1 MDFYQAQDDARRST
15 TRLIVYFILAVI
27 SLVIMTNLLVMLVFG
42 YVESP
47 DQLTLQNIAHQ
58 FDWMTFSAIGVMVVL
73 IIAVGSAYKIMT
85 LAGGGQ
91 VVAESLG
98 GTPIN
103 SNTGDPLERKVLN
116 VVEEMAIASGT
127 PVPPV
132 YLLKDEE
139 GINAF
144 AAGNTP
150 ADAVIGITRGTAER
164 LSRAELQGVVA
175 HEFSHILNGDMRMN
189 IRLIGVLHGIL
200 VIGMIGYYILR
211 SMTVGRRRS
220 NEKSGAPILALG
232 IGLMVIGFAGTF
244 FGNLIKASVSRNRE
258 FLADAS
264 AVQYTRDPD
273 GIAGALKKIGGHAAG
288 STLQTPQAPSM
299 SHAFF
304 SQGVSNLMQS
314 LFATHPPLDVRIKR
328 VDPGWDGE
336 FPVPAAEGPPSGDVD
351 NQGGEGDQ
359 KSGDD
364 RRRAVLEGAVV
375 AGGVLQANEMI
386 DSVGRPQAEHIQYA
400 GEIIAAIPRAVREAA
415 REPYG
420 ARAVVYCL
428 LLDSDRE
435 IRAQQLAHLEREG
448 DQGIGKLVHSLSG
461 DIAALGVEARL
472 PLIDLAMAALR
483 ELSPGQYGLFRRN
496 LDALIRMDR
505 KINLFEW
512 ALEKI
517 LLQNLEPQFTGRRP
531 RAPRHSSLGVV
542 RPHVQTLLSLLA
554 HACVKDGQTRPGA
567 FEAARREL
575 DMPDLELAP
584 KERINLDALGAAV
597 DELALLK
604 PLIKP
609 RLLKAC
615 LACITHD
622 GAYSPEEMEL
632 MRAIA
637 DTLDCPMPPYLG
649 DRTQTGR
656 ASRL

>member
-27 SLVIMTNLLVMLVFG
+27 SLVIMTNLLIMLVFG
-42 YVESP
+42 YVEGP
-47 DQLTLQNIAHQ
+47 GQLTLQNIASQ
-58 FDWMTFSAIGVMVVL
+58 FDWMTFFAIGALVVL
-73 IIAVGSAYKIMT
+73 IIAVGSAYKILT
-85 LAGGGQ
+85 LAGGGN

-98 GTPIN
+98 GTPIKP
-103 SNTGDPLERKVLN
+103 NTGDALERKVLN

-150 ADAVIGITRGTAER
+150 ADAVIGITRGTAEQ
-164 LSRAELQGVVA
+164 LTRAELQGVVA

-200 VIGMIGYYILR
+200 VIGMIGYYVLR
-211 SMTVGRRRS
+211 SMTYSRRRS
-220 NEKSGAPILALG
+220 NEKNGAPILALA

-264 AVQYTRDPD
+264 AVQYTRDPH

-288 STLQTPQAPSM
+288 STLQTPQAPTM

-304 SQGVSNLMQS
+304 GQGVSHFIQS

-328 VDPGWDGE
+328 VDPGWDGK
-336 FPVPAAEGPPSGDVD
+336 FPAVEEPVSGDAAR
-351 NQGGEGDQ
+351 QSGGENGDE
-359 KSGDD
+359 

-375 AGGVLQANEMI
+375 AAGVLQANEMI
-386 DSVGRPQAEHIQYA
+386 DSVGRPQTEHIQYA

-415 REPYG
+415 AEPYG

-428 LLDSDRE
+428 LLDSERE

-448 DQGIGKLVHSLSG
+448 DHGIGKLVHTLCG

-472 PLIDLAMAALR
+472 PLVDLAMPALR

-505 KINLFEW
+505 RINLFEW

-531 RAPRHSSLGVV
+531 RAPRHGSLGAV
-542 RPHVQTLLSLLA
+542 RPHVETLLSLLA
-554 HACVKDGQTRPGA
+554 HACVKDEQARPRA
-567 FEAARREL
+567 FEAARLEL

-584 KERINLDALGAAV
+584 KERIDLDALDTAV

-622 GAYSPEEMEL
+622 EAYSPEEMEL
-632 MRAIA
+632 MRALA

-649 DRTQTGR
+649 GRGQGR
-656 ASRL
+656 AR

>member
-1 MDFYQAQDDARRST
+1 MNFYQAQDDARRST

-42 YVESP
+42 YVDGPEP
-47 DQLTLQNIAHQ
+47 LTLQHIASQ
-58 FDWMTFSAIGVMVVL
+58 FDWMTFFAIGALVVL
-73 IIAVGSAYKIMT
+73 IIAVASGYKILT
-85 LAGGGQ
+85 LAGGGK

-98 GTPIN
+98 GTRIN
-103 SNTGDPLERKVLN
+103 SNTGEPLERKVLN

-132 YLLKDEE
+132 YLLRDEA

-150 ADAVIGITRGTAER
+150 ADAVIGITRGTAEQ

-175 HEFSHILNGDMRMN
+175 HEFSHILNGDMRIN

-200 VIGMIGYYILR
+200 VIGIIGYYLLR
-211 SMTVGRRRS
+211 SMTYGRRRS
-220 NEKSGAPILALG
+220 SEKNGAPILVLA

-264 AVQYTRDPD
+264 AVQYTRNPD

-288 STLQTPQAPSM
+288 STLQTPQAPTM

-304 SQGVSNLMQS
+304 GQGVRHIMQS
-314 LFATHPPLDVRIKR
+314 LFATHPPLAIRIKR
-328 VDPGWDGE
+328 VDPGWDGK
-336 FPVPAAEGPPSGDVD
+336 FTAPVAEGPASGDAD
-351 NQGGEGDQ
+351 DQGDRDRPQNGDE
-359 KSGDD
+359 

-375 AGGVLQANEMI
+375 AAGVLQANAMI

-400 GEIIAAIPRAVREAA
+400 GEIIAAIPSAVREAA
-415 REPYG
+415 AEPYG

-428 LLDSDRE
+428 LLDGE
-435 IRAQQLAHLEREG
+435 QAIRSQQLAHLEREG
-448 DQGIGKLVHSLSG
+448 DHGIGKLVHSLCG
-461 DIAALGVEARL
+461 DIAALGVAARL
-472 PLIDLAMAALR
+472 PLIDLAMPALR
-483 ELSPGQYGLFRRN
+483 ELSPGQYGRFRRN
-496 LDALIRMDR
+496 LDALIGMDR

-517 LLQNLEPQFTGRRP
+517 LLRNLEPQFTGRRP
-531 RAPRHSSLGVV
+531 RAPRHASLGAI
-542 RPHVQTLLSLLA
+542 RAHLETLLSLLVY
-554 HACVKDGQTRPGA
+554 ACVKDAHARPGA
-567 FEAARREL
+567 FEAARLEL

-584 KERINLDALGAAV
+584 KERINLAALGAAV

-622 GAYSPEEMEL
+622 GAYSAEEMEL
-632 MRAIA
+632 MRALA

-649 DRTQTGR
+649 GRGPDR
-656 ASRL
+656 RLR